1 MLSLAHPE
9 LKCVQRLGEE
19 HPVCSEVR
27 LGTSWQ
33 VGRDG
38 GRFENEEPAS
48 RLRLIFLLIFP
59 ISNNVLKG

>member
-1 MLSLAHPE
+1 MMLSLAHPE

-48 RLRLIFLLIFP
+48 RLRL
-59 ISNNVLKG
+59 